1 MAVTERVRVLIAAM
15 ALGGCTATG
24 LAIEDPHP
32 DVQQE
37 VWNVASRYDSAFRSG
52 GMAGVT
58 QEIENCYQAAT
69 VPATKIWALRDCL
82 ILDYT
87 GFYTD
92 MKVGRR
98 INHASLPFFAPET
111 FETRTNRYAK
121 MDGFTSGAQLS
132 NYFKDTEDLVQLD
145 LAQLNEGPIVIN
157 HPLQRRQV
165 KPDFPTCWNIGFTG
179 CPKPGQP

>member
-1 MAVTERVRVLIAAM
+1 MALTRVLRVLLATAV
-15 ALGGCTATG
+15 LGGCTATG
-24 LAIEDPHP
+24 VAVEDPHP

-37 VWNVASRYDSAFRSG
+37 IWNDASRYDTAFKAG
-52 GMAGVT
+52 GMAGVSA
-58 QEIENCYQAAT
+58 EIERCYQDAT
-69 VPATKIWALRDCL
+69 VPVTKIWALRDCL
-82 ILDYT
+82 IVDFT

-98 INHASLPFFAPET
+98 INHASLPYFAPDT

-132 NYFKDTEDLVQLD
+132 NYFQDAEKLVQID

-157 HPLQRRQV
+157 HPLQRRPV
-165 KPDFPTCWNIGFTG
+165 KPDFPTCWNVGLVG
-179 CPKPGQP
+179 CYKNTQH